1 MKYFKN
7 VANVK
12 ELKAEYKKLARK
24 HHPDMGGDVEIM
36 KKINEEFDFLVAT
49 LPDEVKSD
57 VKNFRSEF
65 YTQNGWA
72 GSNYDYNLSMK
83 DIANKVR
90 NFCKEIFPECKFSIT
105 TEGNYAYD
113 KINIALMEAPYRLN
127 KTFEE
132 LTEKELYNTNYSYNY
147 RYGHT
152 TTNEEKEYFL
162 KTCYTYEIQN
172 IIKEINAFVN
182 SYRRDD
188 SDGMID
194 YFDCNFY
201 YHGCVVGKW
210 NKPYVQNEA
219 RLSKKRKV
227 LVEA

>member
-24 HHPDMGGDVEIM
+24 HHPDMGGDVEVM

-49 LPDEVKSD
+49 LPTEIKAEIKD
-57 VKNFRSEF
+57 FRTEF

-72 GSNYDYNLSMK
+72 GSNFDMNLSTK
-83 DIANKVR
+83 EIAVKVR
-90 NFCKEIFPECKFSIT
+90 EFVKAIYPECKFSVT
-105 TEGNYAYD
+105 VDGNWSYS
-113 KINIALMEAPYRLN
+113 KINVTLIESPYKLN
-127 KTFEE
+127 KEYDE
-132 LTEKELYNTNYSYNY
+132 LTNKELYDGNYSYNY

-152 TTNEEKEYFL
+152 TTDEEKESFL
-162 KTCYTYEIQN
+162 RTCFSFEIQKIMTEVN
-172 IIKEINAFVN
+172 KFVN
-182 SYRRDD
+182 SYRYDD

-201 YHGCVVGKW
+201 YHGCTVGKW
-210 NKPYVQNEA
+210 NKPYVQNES
-219 RLSKKRKV
+219 RMSKKRKV